1 MMLQLRFAPR
11 FSADIRAGRKIQ
23 TFRLG
28 APRAEPGSPIQL
40 IESGS
45 GRLLLNSWILAV
57 QPAVI
62 TRAVCWDGKPQIGGL
77 RLGGRWLDLAEHDA
91 FAALSGF
98 GADEPGCASA
108 SEAMARF
115 FATIYPGTELCPEGA
130 ALHGHVTVWAG
141 VNDEATV
148 LRRLIQPVEL
158 VA

>member
-1 MMLQLRFAPR
+1 M
-11 FSADIRAGRKIQ
+11 
-23 TFRLG
+23 
-28 APRAEPGSPIQL
+28 PIQL

-45 GRLLLNSWILAV
+45 GKLLLNSWILAV
-57 QPAVI
+57 QPATIHRGV
-62 TRAVCWDGKPQIGGL
+62 TSEGKPQINGIQL
-77 RLGGRWLDLAEHDA
+77 NGRQMEIGQHDA

-130 ALHGHVTVWAG
+130 VLHGHVTVWAG
-141 VNDEATV
+141 ENEQARM
-148 LRRLIQPVEL
+148 LQRLIQPGEL

>member
-1 MMLQLRFAPR
+1 MLQLRFAPR
-11 FSADIRAGRKIQ
+11 FSADIRAGRKVQ

-28 APRAEPGSPIQL
+28 APRARPGMPIQL

-45 GRLLLNSWILAV
+45 GKLLLNSWILVV
-57 QPAVI
+57 QPATI
-62 TRAVCWDGKPQIGGL
+62 HRGISSEGKPQIIGIQIDGQQVDI
-77 RLGGRWLDLAEHDA
+77 WLHDI

-115 FATIYPGTELCPEGA
+115 FATIYPGTELCREGA
-130 ALHGHVTVWAG
+130 TLHGHFTVWAG
-141 VNDEATV
+141 VNDEARV
-148 LRRLIQPVEL
+148 MCGQIKPGEL

>member
-1 MMLQLRFAPR
+1 MLQLRFAPR
-11 FSADIRAGRKIQ
+11 FSADILAGRKIQ

-28 APRAEPGSPIQL
+28 APRAQPGWPIQL

-45 GRLLLNSWILAV
+45 GKLLLNSWILEV
-57 QPAVI
+57 PPVVI
-62 TRAVCWDGKPQIGGL
+62 TRRISCEGTHQINGIQL
-77 RLGGRWLDLAEHDA
+77 NGRQMKIGQHDA

-115 FATIYPGTELCPEGA
+115 FATIYPGTEPCPEGA
-130 ALHGHVTVWAG
+130 VLHGHVTVWMSA
-141 VNDEATV
+141 NDESRLLHRM
-148 LRRLIQPVEL
+148 LRTEEL

>member
-1 MMLQLRFAPR
+1 MLQLRFAPR
-11 FSADIRAGRKIQ
+11 FSAAIRAGRKVQ

-28 APRAEPGSPIQL
+28 APRAQPGMPIQL

-45 GRLLLNSWILAV
+45 GKLLLSSWILAV
-57 QPAVI
+57 QPATI
-62 TRAVCWDGKPQIGGL
+62 TRAICWDGKPQIGGL
-77 RLGGRWLDLAEHDA
+77 QLGGRWLDIAQHDA

-115 FATIYPGTELCPEGA
+115 FATIYPGTELYPEGA

-141 VNDEATV
+141 VNDDA
-148 LRRLIQPVEL
+148 RLPQPGEL